1 MRGVFKTTLF
11 LFVLLNLPNAVPTA
25 KAQSAGDGLSAGEFR
40 DFAKSLPE
48 LPGRIQ
54 AIRLF
59 GKAGRQTSSVAV
71 LTWGERSGWQIF
83 VFGSPLGRNFR
94 LDWKSGKLDDTFYV
108 SDPSNLKVFSFMDG
122 KQGVQFSGCAAHN
135 CPNGVF
141 SLLLYVP
148 SMRTA
153 FVAKSVLGKVTYS
166 PSLESAENSEYKKA
180 LVQLVKDRAS
190 Q

>member
-1 MRGVFKTTLF
+1 MRAIFLAALLF
-11 LFVLLNLPNAVPTA
+11 ALLNLPNVVVSAE
-25 KAQSAGDGLSAGEFR
+25 AQSATDGLSAAEFR

-59 GKAGRQTSSVAV
+59 GGASGQTTSVAV
-71 LTWGERSGWQIF
+71 LTWGGPSGWQIF
-83 VFGSPLGRNFR
+83 VFDSPAGRNFR
-94 LDWKSGKLDDTFYV
+94 VEWKSGKLDDAFYV
-108 SDPSNLKVFSFMDG
+108 SDPSDLKIFSFMDG

-141 SLLLYVP
+141 SVLLYVP
-148 SMRTA
+148 SKQAA
-153 FVAKSVLGKVTYS
+153 FFAKSVLGKVTYS
-166 PSLESAENSEYKKA
+166 PTLESAGNLEYKDA
-180 LVQLVKDRAS
+180 LEQLVKSRAN